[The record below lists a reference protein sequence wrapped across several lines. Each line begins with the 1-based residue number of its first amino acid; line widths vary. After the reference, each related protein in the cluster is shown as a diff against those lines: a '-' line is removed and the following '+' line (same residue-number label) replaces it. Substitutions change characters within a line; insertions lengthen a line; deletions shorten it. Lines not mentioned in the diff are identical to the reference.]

1 MIKDMLEKIL
11 DPQDP
16 NNKAYLS
23 MFGTAT
29 NIPLDRII
37 QKMDNIQG
45 VLNQNNEN
53 WEKVAMFFGAP
64 KWSLQSAEE
73 NRSDMDDKL
82 EKYYKENTPKRQRDS
97 TDVKGLTKSEQLNLI
112 KTLGIKGYKLKTLT
126 NEEERVAYILA
137 AGEEQSLDLEKLVK
151 DFTIPK
157 VPKTDEYKELEKLT
171 KSQQL
176 KIINDLGFNKY
187 KIKTLTTEESRVKLI
202 INRRNKLLNNKKK
215 NSLK

>member
-1 MIKDMLEKIL
+1 
-11 DPQDP
+11 
-16 NNKAYLS
+16 
-23 MFGTAT
+23 
-29 NIPLDRII
+29 
-37 QKMDNIQG
+37 
-45 VLNQNNEN
+45 
-53 WEKVAMFFGAP
+53 
-64 KWSLQSAEE
+64 
-73 NRSDMDDKL
+73 MDDKL

-112 KTLGIKGYKLKTLT
+112 KTLGINSYKLKTLT

-137 AGEEQSLDLEKLVK
+137 SGEEQSLDLEKLVK

-202 INRRNKLLNNKKK
+202 IKQRNKLLNNKKK